1 MAWLMQVTE
10 TLSESL
16 KRGFKI
22 IIEEKQLAETRNQ
35 RLTKLGHEMNIPGFR
50 PGKVPLTIVEQR
62 YGESVQNEVVN
73 EAISNAVRDTLSE
86 RGLRPARQPSVN
98 LKEGY
103 KKGDDLEFTF
113 EVELIPDFEIPDLK
127 DIHLTRL
134 KAKPDEKSLK
144 SAFDTIAQRQREFKA
159 IDEKRPAKSGDVLSV
174 DFVGKV
180 EGVAFEGGTAENV
193 DVEIGG
199 KGFIPGFAEQIEGMT
214 PGEEKVITVTF
225 PENYQAANL
234 AGKEATFD
242 IKAKTLKE
250 AIVPEVNDEFATKL
264 GFENLDKLK
273 EAVEKQIVAEYDQMS
288 RLRLKRDI
296 LDVLAE
302 KVNFELPE
310 GLVDTEFKQIWQR
323 IENDRKN
330 DLLDEEDKN
339 KDEETLK
346 ADYRKIAE
354 RRVRLGLLVVEI
366 GRVNSITINE
376 DELVQAMR
384 AEAMRYPGQEKEVME
399 FFQKNPQAVESIR
412 GPLYENKVLDYI
424 TELATVEDKE
434 VSPEELSNM
443 PTVKI

>member
-16 KRGFKI
+16 KRGFNI
-22 IIEEKQLAETRNQ
+22 VIEEKQLAEKRNQ
-35 RLTKLGHEMNIPGFR
+35 RLAELGHEMNIPGFR
-50 PGKVPLTIVEQR
+50 PGKVPSAVVEQR
-62 YGESVQNEVVN
+62 HGETVQSEVVN
-73 EAISNAVRDTLSE
+73 EAVSDAIKKTLDE
-86 RGLRPARQPSVN
+86 RGLRPARQPSITF
-98 LKEGY
+98 KEGY
-103 KKGDDLEFTF
+103 KKGDDLEFSF

-134 KAKPDEKSLK
+134 KAKPDENSFKT
-144 SAFDTIAQRQREFKA
+144 AFEVIAKRQREFKE
-159 IDEKRPAKSGDVLSV
+159 IDDVRPVAKGDVIVV
-174 DFVGKV
+174 DFVGKID
-180 EGVAFEGGTAENV
+180 GVPFEGGAADNI

-199 KGFIPGFAEQIEGMT
+199 NGFIPGFVDQIEGMS

-242 IKAKTLKE
+242 IKAKKLKQ
-250 AIVPEVNDEFATKL
+250 AVIPEINDEFVKKL
-264 GFENLDKLK
+264 GFENVEKFK
-273 EAVEKQIVAEYDQMS
+273 EAVEKQISLEYDQLS

-296 LDVLAE
+296 LDILAE
-302 KVNFELPE
+302 KVNFEVPA
-310 GLVDTEFKQIWQR
+310 GLIDAEFNQIWQR

-330 DLLDEEDKN
+330 GQLDDEDKN

-366 GRVNSITINE
+366 GRVNSITVSE

-434 VSPEELSNM
+434 VSPEELSKM